1 MSISRTTKVPWQRKW
16 HEAADP
22 WPGVLL
28 MPELVERLSS
38 LDIENS
44 IELTWGG
51 LEFEPQ
57 QKVEPGVVKS
67 FSSTEHKKGPAGTWR
82 GARGGTC
89 NGGALAGFSSKV
101 VFLRDIEPQLSDGSS
116 SPVAAKNA
124 WRGATRQ
131 SPRPK

>member
-1 MSISRTTKVPWQRKW
+1 
-16 HEAADP
+16 
-22 WPGVLL
+22 

-67 FSSTEHKKGPAGTWR
+67 FSSTKSTRKARRGPG
-82 GARGGTC
+82 GELEGTC